1 MLCPYCRAENADT
14 SLRCAHCGNAFP
26 VVDDAETMVGGG
38 VSASKQP
45 AARPP
50 ATASGVMTPPPGSS
64 GGSAPGAGSGTSWPT
79 YVGRVSQL
87 EPGTEFGP
95 RYRIEALIGEGG
107 MGTVYKAYDRDLD
120 RVVAL
125 KLLRA
130 ELTADSDAM
139 RRFKQELLLASK
151 ISHKNI
157 LRIHDLGDAGGIK
170 FISMAFV
177 EGEDLHAVLKRE
189 GKLPLDRVLS
199 IARQLCGALEAAHNE
214 GVVHRDLK
222 PHNVMIDRSGTAYIS
237 DFGLAK
243 SLDAGAVG
251 MTRTGEYLGTPRY
264 MAPEQVEAKPVDHR
278 TDLYSLGLILYEM
291 ATGDV
296 PFTGQ
301 TTLQL
306 MYQRVKEKPKNPK
319 EINPDLPDYLVKV
332 IMGCL
337 ETKPERRYQS
347 AAEILRD
354 LEAEKAQS
362 RSRSVRIELPA
373 PAEKPWLWAV
383 MGVVLL
389 AVISLAFPAVRHRIF
404 GPPAVSNGTSV
415 PASAAQKYIAVLPFR
430 VLGEEAQLTYIAE
443 GLVEGL
449 SAKLFQLKDVRV
461 ASATAT
467 AEAMS
472 KGSLDKIARALGVG
486 LVVQGTVQG
495 ARDQLRIVVNLE
507 DVAGGKRLW
516 SKEFSGVA
524 QDILTLEDE
533 IYGQMVTAM
542 NLSLS
547 NEEMARVAIKP
558 TGNIEAYDL
567 YLRGRNAMRR
577 FQDPRNIQSA
587 LDFYQQALEK
597 DPGFALAYT
606 GLADASMAMYREK
619 KDPVWAERARGAAE
633 QARDLNDNLPEV
645 HFSLGSVYSATGRTA
660 QAIVE
665 LTRALE
671 LAPNSDEGF
680 RRLGAAQLAA
690 GKPNEAIAAYRRAI
704 EVNPY
709 YWANHNSLGAVFLQ
723 VGEYEMALASY
734 RRVTELEP
742 DNSVGYENMGATY
755 MYMGR
760 YDDAI
765 TSLQLALQR
774 QPHHA
779 TYSNLGTVY
788 YFKKQYEDAVKMY
801 EKAVE
806 LNPNDEVLMGNLA
819 DAYRSSGQGEKATAT
834 YNQAI
839 SLAQKALRVNP
850 RDTGTLGSLAL
861 YYSKIGQNAEAIR
874 NISNARSID
883 AKNVDL
889 MYIEARVYAQA
900 GRTDAALQSLRE
912 AFRNGHSI
920 ERAKNDPE
928 LGSLREDPR
937 FQKLLSE
944 FAAK

>member
-1 MLCPYCRAENADT
+1 
-14 SLRCAHCGNAFP
+14 
-26 VVDDAETMVGGG
+26 VVDDAETMMGGG
-38 VSASKQP
+38 VSAAKQP
-45 AARPP
+45 AAHPP
-50 ATASGVMTPPPGSS
+50 ATASGVMTPPPGSPA
-64 GGSAPGAGSGTSWPT
+64 GSVPGAGSGTSWPT

-95 RYRIEALIGEGG
+95 RYRIEAMIGEGG

-130 ELTADSDAM
+130 ELTADTDAM

-222 PHNVMIDRSGTAYIS
+222 PHNVMMDKGGTAYIS

-332 IMGCL
+332 ILGCL

-354 LEAEKAQS
+354 LDAEKAQS
-362 RSRSVRIELPA
+362 RSRSVRIELPG

-389 AVISLAFPAVRHRIF
+389 AVISLAIPAVRHRIF
-404 GPPAVSNGTSV
+404 GAPQTNDATNV
-415 PASAAQKYIAVLPFR
+415 PATAAQKYIAVLPFR

-486 LVVQGTVQG
+486 LVMQGTVQG

-577 FQDPRNIQSA
+577 FQDPKNIQTG

-606 GLADASMAMYREK
+606 GMADASLAMYQER
-619 KDPVWAERARGAAE
+619 KDPVWAERARRAAE
-633 QARDLNDNLPEV
+633 QARDLNENLPEV
-645 HFSLGSVYSATGRTA
+645 HFSLGSVYSATGRTE
-660 QAIVE
+660 QAINE
-665 LTRALE
+665 LRRALE
-671 LAPNSDEGF
+671 LAPNSDEGH
-680 RRLGAAQLAA
+680 RRLGAAYLAA
-690 GKPNEAIAAYRRAI
+690 GKTAEATLAYRKAI

-709 YWANHNSLGAVFLQ
+709 YWSNHNSLAAAYLRFGD
-723 VGEYEMALASY
+723 YEKALASF

-742 DNSVGYENMGATY
+742 DNAVGYQNMGATY

-760 YDDAI
+760 YDEAI
-765 TSLQLALQR
+765 TALQLALQR
-774 QPHHA
+774 QPHDS
-779 TYSNLGTVY
+779 TYSNLGTA
-788 YFKKQYEDAVKMY
+788 YFFLKRYDEAVKMY
-801 EKAVE
+801 EQAVR
-806 LNPNDEVLMGNLA
+806 LNPNDEVLLGNLA
-819 DAYRSSGQGEKATAT
+819 DAYNWSGQKEKSL
-834 YNQAI
+834 QAYQGAI
-839 SLAQKALRVNP
+839 ALAIKSLQVNP
-850 RDTGTLGSLAL
+850 RSIDTLGSLAL
-861 YYSKIGQNAEAIR
+861 YYSKIGQSSEATR
-874 NISNARSID
+874 YARQARSID
-883 AKNVDL
+883 PNNVDL
-889 MYIEARVYAQA
+889 MYIEAKVHAQA
-900 GRTDAALQSLRE
+900 GRNDQALKALRE
-912 AFRNGHSI
+912 AFRNGYST
-920 ERAKNDPE
+920 ERAQNDPE
-928 LGSLREDPR
+928 LAALREDGG
-937 FQKLLSE
+937 FKKLLAE
-944 FAAK
+944 FAGK